1 MRGRIEVE
9 IGIRVKDVEP
19 QEAERFLIAFARIA
33 ANSDGA
39 VKINPATQKVLQG
52 MPAVQKALQAAPPV
66 LEAVSPVPSETRESI
81 RAGELER
88 RAEQKRTLAAIR
100 EEGKIRQRFE
110 REAARE
116 DRKNE
121 WAAALAEKAKCRAE
135 KNLSDKAEISA
146 ALKQANYRVIVAA
159 NTLNITPAGLYQKM
173 VRLGFYTRKPI
184 GEKKGG

>member
-9 IGIRVKDVEP
+9 IGIKVIDVPPE
-19 QEAERFLIAFARIA
+19 EVESFLLAFARIA

-66 LEAVSPVPSETRESI
+66 LEGVPGIPSETWGKMQEM
-81 RAGELER
+81 ELER
-88 RAEQKRTLAAIR
+88 RVENKRILAARR
-100 EEGKIRQRFE
+100 EEEKEVRRLE

-121 WAAALAEKAKCRAE
+121 WAAALAEKAKRRAE

-146 ALKQANYRVIVAA
+146 ILQSSKYCVKTASNKLG
-159 NTLNITPAGLYQKM
+159 ITPAGLYMKM
-173 VRLGFYTRKPI
+173 QRLGLYTRKSHAER
-184 GEKKGG
+184 G